1 MRAHIEPDPVG
12 KRSQFYM
19 HMDVTDDGTAGCIG
33 FPPSEEAKFNQIMS
47 LIATSKSD
55 IKLNVS
61 Y

>member
-1 MRAHIEPDPVG
+1 MRAHIAPDPV
-12 KRSQFYM
+12 KNRSQFFM

-33 FPPSEEAKFNQIMS
+33 LATNQEAKFNQIMS

-55 IKLNVS
+55 VKLIVS